1 MSSCAFYPLELS
13 KLESARDQ
21 MTIEREEE
29 LANYDEMKTQLAKYK
44 EDVQAVITDPS
55 YLLPF
60 LQPGRLIMVED
71 HETRW
76 GWGVVVNFQSK
87 RAKVRVSPRVI
98 KKQ

>member
-1 MSSCAFYPLELS
+1 MDSPLFYPLELDN
-13 KLESARDQ
+13 LETARDQ
-21 MTIEREEE
+21 MIIENEEE
-29 LANYDEMKTQLAKYK
+29 LANHDEMKTQLAKYK

-71 HETRW
+71 HETNW

-87 RAKVRVSPRVI
+87 KSKVGFV
-98 KKQ
+98 